1 MSRPKKAQKE
11 QYQKYNSKSGFQIQ
25 NLHQKM
31 LKYPNQYLEDCAY
44 PDKTLRNKDS
54 QLDALDV
61 KLRGTIGRG
70 NRTAKHAG
78 REYLRH
84 LEIQTRAK
92 GGLMK
97 R

>member
-1 MSRPKKAQKE
+1 MSRQTRTPKEEHRKFIFKTDCLTR
-11 QYQKYNSKSGFQIQ
+11 
-25 NLHQKM
+25 NLHEKM
-31 LKYPNQYLEDCAY
+31 LKCQNLYTDDCAY
-44 PDKTLRNKDS
+44 PVKTLWNKGFQS
-54 QLDALDV
+54 DALDARP
-61 KLRGTIGRG
+61 RGTIGRG

-78 REYLRH
+78 RQYLRH